1 MKFRIAGLLA
11 VSALSLSGCTVS
23 LGVPDSQ
30 TERDTSSQTEAPSNN
45 SGSDNNSDTISGASG
60 SEFMAMAL
68 EDLNT
73 YDINGSWFEDPYPDA
88 SGLSVGVLLDDYSVA
103 PEGCALWWYESEADL
118 NAHVDS
124 NIDFFNSFYFES
136 WVYDAGPAVLLAASR
151 PLDICYISAIIILE
165 LEP

>member
-1 MKFRIAGLLA
+1 LKHGITGIFVIATLFLT
-11 VSALSLSGCTVS
+11 GCNTN
-23 LGVPDSQ
+23 LGYPESQ
-30 TERDTSSQTEAPSNN
+30 LGGDTSYPSDVPRD
-45 SGSDNNSDTISGASG
+45 SLGSDNNSDTISGATG

-136 WVYDAGPAVLLAASR
+136 WVYDAGPAVLLAASG